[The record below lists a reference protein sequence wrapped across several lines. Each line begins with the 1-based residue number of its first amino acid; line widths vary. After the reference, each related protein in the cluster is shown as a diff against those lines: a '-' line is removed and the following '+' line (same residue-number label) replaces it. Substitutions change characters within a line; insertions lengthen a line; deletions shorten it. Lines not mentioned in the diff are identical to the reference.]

1 MNPSALAQPVQRRGR
16 LYQAFVWLCALAFT
30 WQVLSATTHH
40 HDLADRVHDCL
51 SCHVAG
57 SLHGGVPPGPLAVAA
72 PPPLVLYLLPLAAA
86 LERLASPS
94 YLIPPRQAPP
104 ALPSRH

>member
-1 MNPSALAQPVQRRGR
+1 MNAPAIAQPAKQRGR

-30 WQVLSATTHH
+30 WQVLSATSHQ
-40 HDLADRVHDCL
+40 HDLADRVHDCV

-57 SLHGGVPPGPLAVAA
+57 SLHGGVPPAPAVVAAA
-72 PPPLVLYLLPLAAA
+72 PPLILYLLPLAAA
-86 LERLASPS
+86 VEYLASPS

-104 ALPSRH
+104 ALLPRG